1 MSNSKKDNQ
10 EVFSKVSISWYP
22 GHMAKTKRKIME
34 DIKIIDVVIELL
46 DARIPMSSRNPDIKE
61 ITKNKKKIII
71 LNKSD
76 LADDT
81 QTKKWKEY
89 LTKKD
94 TIAISMNS
102 LNNNRVNEI
111 INTIEKI
118 MEEEKA
124 KALEKGR
131 TGRTIRVLIIGIPN
145 VRKIIFNK
153 SNM

>member
-1 MSNSKKDNQ
+1 MENN
-10 EVFSKVSISWYP
+10 EEMFHNTNINWYP
-22 GHMAKTKRKIME
+22 GHMAKAKRLIE
-34 DIKIIDVVIELL
+34 DDLKLIDVVIEVI
-46 DARIPMSSRNPDIKE
+46 DARIPISSRNPDLNKMV
-61 ITKNKKKIII
+61 KNKKKIII

-76 LADDT
+76 LADDI

-89 LTKKD
+89 LTDND

-118 MEEEKA
+118 MAEEKA

-145 VRKIIFNK
+145 VRKIFFNK
-153 SNM
+153 SNI

>member
-1 MSNSKKDNQ
+1 MDNNTN
-10 EVFSKVSISWYP
+10 INWYP
-22 GHMAKTKRKIME
+22 GHMAKAKRLIE
-34 DIKIIDVVIELL
+34 DDLKLIDVVIEVI
-46 DARIPMSSRNPDIKE
+46 DARIPISSRNPDLNKMV
-61 ITKNKKKIII
+61 KNKKKIII

-89 LTKKD
+89 FTSKD
-94 TIAISMNS
+94 TNAISMNS
-102 LNNNRVNEI
+102 LNNNRVKEI
-111 INTIEKI
+111 INTREKI
-118 MEEEKA
+118 MSEEKA

-153 SNM
+153 SNI

>member
-1 MSNSKKDNQ
+1 MNNSDKKN
-10 EVFSKVSISWYP
+10 VLNKSVINWYP
-22 GHMAKTKRKIME
+22 GHMAKAKRLIE
-34 DIKIIDVVIELL
+34 DDLKLIDVVIEVI
-46 DARIPMSSRNPDIKE
+46 DARIPISSRNPDLNKMV
-61 ITKNKKKIII
+61 KNKKKIII

>member
-1 MSNSKKDNQ
+1 MNNNETQGGLHKSVIN
-10 EVFSKVSISWYP
+10 WYP
-22 GHMAKTKRKIME
+22 GHMAKAKRLIE
-34 DIKIIDVVIELL
+34 DDLKLIDVVIEVI
-46 DARIPMSSRNPDIKE
+46 DARIPISSRNPDLNKMV
-61 ITKNKKKIII
+61 KNKKKIII

-89 LTKKD
+89 LTNKD

>member
-1 MSNSKKDNQ
+1 MDNNTN
-10 EVFSKVSISWYP
+10 INWYP
-22 GHMAKTKRKIME
+22 GHMAKAKRLIE
-34 DIKIIDVVIELL
+34 DDLKLIDVVIEVI
-46 DARIPMSSRNPDIKE
+46 DARIPISSRNPDLNKMV
-61 ITKNKKKIII
+61 KNKKKIII

-76 LADDT
+76 LADDI

-89 LTKKD
+89 LTDND

-118 MEEEKA
+118 MAEEKA

-145 VRKIIFNK
+145 VRKIFFNK
-153 SNM
+153 SNI

>member
-1 MSNSKKDNQ
+1 MEQNSHKTN
-10 EVFSKVSISWYP
+10 INWYP
-22 GHMAKTKRKIME
+22 GHMAKAKRLIE
-34 DIKIIDVVIELL
+34 DDLKLIDVVIEVI
-46 DARIPMSSRNPDIKE
+46 DARIPISSRNPDLNKMV
-61 ITKNKKKIII
+61 KNKKKIII

-118 MEEEKA
+118 IEEEKA

>member
-1 MSNSKKDNQ
+1 MSKEESLHKT
-10 EVFSKVSISWYP
+10 SINWYP
-22 GHMAKTKRKIME
+22 GHMAKAKRLIE
-34 DIKIIDVVIELL
+34 DDLKFIDVVIEVI
-46 DARIPMSSRNPDIKE
+46 DARIPISSRNPDLNKMI
-61 ITKNKKKIII
+61 KNKKKIII

-76 LADDT
+76 LADDI

-89 LTKKD
+89 FTNKD

-118 MEEEKA
+118 MAEEKA

-145 VRKIIFNK
+145 VRKIFFNK
-153 SNM
+153 SNI

>member
-1 MSNSKKDNQ
+1 MNNSDKENVLNKSVIN
-10 EVFSKVSISWYP
+10 WYP
-22 GHMAKTKRKIME
+22 GHMAKAKRLIE
-34 DIKIIDVVIELL
+34 DDLKLIDVVIEVI
-46 DARIPMSSRNPDIKE
+46 DARIPISSRNPDLNKMV
-61 ITKNKKKIII
+61 KNKKKIII

-76 LADDT
+76 LADDI

-89 LTKKD
+89 LTNKD

-118 MEEEKA
+118 MAEEKA

-145 VRKIIFNK
+145 VRKIFFNK
-153 SNM
+153 SNI

>member
-1 MSNSKKDNQ
+1 MDNNTN
-10 EVFSKVSISWYP
+10 INWYP
-22 GHMAKTKRKIME
+22 GHMAKAKRLIE
-34 DIKIIDVVIELL
+34 DDLKLIDVVIEVI
-46 DARIPMSSRNPDIKE
+46 DARIPISSRNPDLNKMV
-61 ITKNKKKIII
+61 KNKKKIII

-76 LADDT
+76 LADDI

-89 LTKKD
+89 LTNKD

-118 MEEEKA
+118 MAEEKA

-145 VRKIIFNK
+145 VRKIFFNK
-153 SNM
+153 SNI

>member
-1 MSNSKKDNQ
+1 MEQNLGSTNIN
-10 EVFSKVSISWYP
+10 WYP
-22 GHMAKTKRKIME
+22 GHMAKAKRLIE
-34 DIKIIDVVIELL
+34 DDLKLIDVVIEVI
-46 DARIPMSSRNPDIKE
+46 DARIPISSRNPDLNKMV
-61 ITKNKKKIII
+61 KNKKKIII

-76 LADDT
+76 LADDI

-89 LTKKD
+89 LTNKD

-118 MEEEKA
+118 MAEEKA

-131 TGRTIRVLIIGIPN
+131 TGRTIRALIIGIPN
-145 VRKIIFNK
+145 VRKIFFNK
-153 SNM
+153 SNI

>member
-1 MSNSKKDNQ
+1 MNNKESLHKT
-10 EVFSKVSISWYP
+10 SINWYP
-22 GHMAKTKRKIME
+22 GHMAKAKRLIE
-34 DIKIIDVVIELL
+34 DDLKLIDVVIEVI
-46 DARIPMSSRNPDIKE
+46 DARIPISSRNPDLNKMV
-61 ITKNKKKIII
+61 KNKKKIII

-76 LADDT
+76 LADDI

-89 LTKKD
+89 LTYND

-102 LNNNRVNEI
+102 LLNNNRVNEI

-118 MEEEKA
+118 MAEEKA

-145 VRKIIFNK
+145 VRKIFFNK
-153 SNM
+153 SNI

>member
-1 MSNSKKDNQ
+1 MEQNSNKTN
-10 EVFSKVSISWYP
+10 INWYP
-22 GHMAKTKRKIME
+22 GHMAKAKRLIE
-34 DIKIIDVVIELL
+34 DDLKLIDVVIEVI
-46 DARIPMSSRNPDIKE
+46 DARIPISSRNPDLNKMV
-61 ITKNKKKIII
+61 KNKKKIII

-89 LTKKD
+89 LTNKD

-124 KALEKGR
+124 KALETGR

-145 VRKIIFNK
+145 VRKVIFNK

>member
-1 MSNSKKDNQ
+1 MDNNTN
-10 EVFSKVSISWYP
+10 INWYP
-22 GHMAKTKRKIME
+22 GHMAKAKRLIE
-34 DIKIIDVVIELL
+34 DDLKLIDVVIEVI
-46 DARIPMSSRNPDIKE
+46 DARIPISSRNPDLNKMV
-61 ITKNKKKIII
+61 KNKKKIII

-102 LNNNRVNEI
+102 LNNNRVKEI

-118 MEEEKA
+118 MSEEKA

-153 SNM
+153 SNI

>member
-1 MSNSKKDNQ
+1 MNNSDKENVLNKSVIN
-10 EVFSKVSISWYP
+10 WYP
-22 GHMAKTKRKIME
+22 GHMAKAKRLIE
-34 DIKIIDVVIELL
+34 DDLKLIDVVIEVI
-46 DARIPMSSRNPDIKE
+46 DARIPISSRNPDLNKMV
-61 ITKNKKKIII
+61 KNKKKIII

-76 LADDT
+76 LADDI

-89 LTKKD
+89 FTSKD
-94 TIAISMNS
+94 TNAISMNS
-102 LNNNRVNEI
+102 LNNNRVKEI

-118 MEEEKA
+118 MSEEKA

-153 SNM
+153 SNI

>member
-1 MSNSKKDNQ
+1 MEQNSNKTN
-10 EVFSKVSISWYP
+10 INWYP
-22 GHMAKTKRKIME
+22 GHMAKAKRLIE
-34 DIKIIDVVIELL
+34 DDLKLIDVVIEVI
-46 DARIPMSSRNPDIKE
+46 DARIPMSSRNPDLNKMV
-61 ITKNKKKIII
+61 KNKKKIII

>member
-1 MSNSKKDNQ
+1 MDNRQ
-10 EVFSKVSISWYP
+10 NLTNINWYP
-22 GHMAKTKRKIME
+22 GHMAKAKRLIE
-34 DIKIIDVVIELL
+34 DDLKLIDVVIEVI
-46 DARIPMSSRNPDIKE
+46 DARIPMSSRNPDLNKMV
-61 ITKNKKKIII
+61 KNKKKIII

-89 LTKKD
+89 LTNKD

-102 LNNNRVNEI
+102 LNNNRINEI

>member
-1 MSNSKKDNQ
+1 MNNNETQGGLHKSVIN
-10 EVFSKVSISWYP
+10 WYP
-22 GHMAKTKRKIME
+22 GHMAKAKRLIE
-34 DIKIIDVVIELL
+34 DDLKLIDVVIEVI
-46 DARIPMSSRNPDIKE
+46 DARIPISSRNPDLNKMV
-61 ITKNKKKIII
+61 KNKKKIII

-89 LTKKD
+89 LTNND
-94 TIAISMNS
+94 TIAISMNA
-102 LNNNRVNEI
+102 LNNNKNNEI

-118 MEEEKA
+118 MKEEKE

-145 VRKIIFNK
+145 VRKVILNK
-153 SNM
+153 SNF